1 MELILKVKRIFIIVF
16 FLGAMMNS
24 YSLFGQC
31 SQNNFT
37 VSGFQLRNSSGNL
50 FSATDNYT
58 LGQPVTGELWVNFGG
73 STTNGYNM
81 LMYYDIIVNG
91 TMVANDNY
99 NCLFSGTQ
107 VVQNVWIKVRNLT
120 WNWGDLIEIK
130 DIFMYWETG
139 TAKANTT
146 CVVSTKSNINA
157 QCYSNPSGFAAVV
170 PLYPNFTFNTVCS
183 ATTPINFTNN
193 TTGGTPGY
201 TYIWNF
207 GNQGASSL
215 KDPSF
220 TFSQPGNYNVSLTVT
235 DSHTPTGTVTTVTKI
250 VNIPNP
256 ITVSATTTST
266 QINGNTGSINV
277 TVTGGTAPYSYL
289 WTLPNGST
297 RTTEDISSLPKGTY
311 TLLVTDALGCTKTE
325 QFIIYD
331 LLTPNFTFAPTQ
343 CNSRIQF
350 TNTTTGGTP
359 PLNYTYEWDF
369 NNDGTPDSNL
379 ANPIF
384 DFQTSG
390 TYPVTLAVS
399 NDGTNYVSITKSVF
413 IDPNFGIQVTIFPTK
428 KDEESGEIYVES
440 VTGGTPPYTYY
451 WTGPDGFT
459 STNKDIFNL
468 KDGLYQLVV
477 TDANGCQ
484 QTEQYEMDIASVLNL
499 EWKSFELELKGDL
512 IKVSWEMNSESFGTE
527 YVIQRSFGN
536 ISNFESITTIRSQN
550 PGQSAV
556 KYEYL
561 DKKISRFEEHIY
573 YRIEKR
579 QGGKFQYSEVKMVK
593 LENLTPCDT
602 WLVYPNPSSGGNFN
616 LRYQDPKIF
625 EEGEVT
631 LILFDAGNFSR
642 KVSLQI
648 RSGQTI
654 KLLELFGTLPKGIL
668 FLRIQKEDQVKMIKL
683 LNNY

>member
-1 MELILKVKRIFIIVF
+1 MESKLKIKHILAFAF
-16 FLGAMMNS
+16 FLAALTDS
-24 YSLFGQC
+24 FPLFAQC
-31 SQNNFT
+31 PQNNFT
-37 VSGFQLRNSSGNL
+37 VAGFQLRNSSGNV
-50 FSATDNYT
+50 FTVTDNYV
-58 LGQPVTGELWVNFGG
+58 LGQPVTGELWVIFGG

-81 LMYYDIIVNG
+81 LMYYDIFVNG
-91 TMVANDNY
+91 TMSSNDEY

-107 VVQNVWIKVRNLT
+107 VVQNVWVKVRNLT
-120 WNWGDLIEIK
+120 WNWGDLIEIR

-146 CVVSTKSNINA
+146 CVVSSKSNINS
-157 QCYSNPSGFAAVV
+157 QCYGNPSGFAAVV

-183 ATTPINFTNN
+183 ATSAINFTNN

-201 TYIWNF
+201 TYSWNF
-207 GNQGASSL
+207 GGQGTSSL

-235 DSHTPTGTVTTVTKI
+235 DSQTPTKTVTTVSKT
-250 VNIPNP
+250 VSIPDP
-256 ITVSATTTST
+256 ITISATTTST
-266 QINGNTGSINV
+266 QLNGSTGSINV

-289 WTLPNGST
+289 WTFPNGST
-297 RTTEDISSLPKGTY
+297 RTTKDISSIPKGTY
-311 TLLVTDALGCTKTE
+311 TLLVTDALGCTNTE
-325 QFIIYD
+325 QFVIYD
-331 LLTPNFTFAPTQ
+331 LLTSDFTFASTQ

-350 TNTTTGGTP
+350 TSTTAGGTP

-384 DFQTSG
+384 DFLSSG
-390 TYPVTLAVS
+390 SYPVTLIVR
-399 NDGTNYVSITKSVF
+399 NGTSSITINKTVF

-428 KDEESGEIYVES
+428 KSEESGEIYVES

-451 WTGPDGFT
+451 WTGPNGFL

-468 KDGLYQLVV
+468 KVGLYQLVV
-477 TDANGCQ
+477 TDTNGCQ

-512 IKVSWEMNSESFGTE
+512 IKVIWEMNSESFGTE

-536 ISNFESITTIRSQN
+536 ISNFESITTVKSQN
-550 PGQSAV
+550 PGQNAAR
-556 KYEYL
+556 YEYQ
-561 DKKISRFEEHIY
+561 DKKFSRFEEYIY

-579 QGGKFQYSEVKMVK
+579 QGGTSQYSEVKMVK

-602 WLVYPNPSSGGNFN
+602 WLVYPNPSAGGNFN
-616 LRYQDPKIF
+616 LRYEDPTLS
-625 EEGEVT
+625 EGGEVT
-631 LILFDAGNFSR
+631 LVLFDAGNFSR
-642 KVSLQI
+642 KVSIQV
-648 RSGQTI
+648 RSGHTL
-654 KLLELFGTLPKGIL
+654 KLPDLFGPLPKGIL
-668 FLRIQKEDQVKMIKL
+668 FLRIQKEDQVKTIKL
-683 LNNY
+683 LNTN